1 MTPKLLIA
9 VLLFAYPVKPD
20 MSLKFK
26 DISVSRALSLAKT
39 FGVDAELPIKLE
51 GRIGL
56 LAIEFRG
63 KLVQMRLERVALDN
77 DPVKEPAIRQ
87 ATATFN
93 RTTKEWNVRAE
104 ALGGLIEV
112 TGVMPK

>member
-1 MTPKLLIA
+1 MTPKLLLA

-26 DISVSRALSLAKT
+26 DISVSRAMSLAKT
-39 FGVDAELPIKLE
+39 FGVDAELPFKVE

-63 KLVQMRLERVALDN
+63 KLVQMKLERVTLDN
-77 DPVKEPAIRQ
+77 DSTKEPMIRQ
-87 ATATFN
+87 ATAAYN

-112 TGVMPK
+112 EGVMPK